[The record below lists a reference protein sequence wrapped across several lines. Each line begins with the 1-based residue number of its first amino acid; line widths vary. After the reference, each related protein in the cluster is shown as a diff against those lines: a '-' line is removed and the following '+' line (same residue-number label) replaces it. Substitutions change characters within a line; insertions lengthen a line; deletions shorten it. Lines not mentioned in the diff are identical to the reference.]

1 MYQLTVEI
9 LTNQFGVEEESLNR
23 DTNIREDLGADSL
36 DIFEI
41 VSAFEAALGYKIPI
55 SDIAGLKTIGQI
67 EDYLNSKQ

>member
-55 SDIAGLKTIGQI
+55 RDIAGLKTIGQI